1 MTTHHPLTTEMY
13 GALFWWHAPDRKCVF
28 VRHADKP
35 RKMHALA
42 RIMPD
47 GSVKVSDKGVPEIE
61 AARLGDATRDMVKH
75 LRQIGSADPFNA
87 LLNASLE
94 YERQTGTLKQ
104 LGNLSTELRKMCKSH
119 EAQNRYKLT
128 DREAMNDLTSK
139 RCIANHMRCIL
150 DDQNQ
155 RQRPMAIFDWPSKR
169 SKIVTQVPV
178 ASSAP
183 SVAVTSNMPDVTAD
197 DINTELENLMTST
210 VTDTVTDTDTNVS
223 PDYTKLAQIANA
235 VGINLEEFIAQH
247 AAPSKTITI
256 DSAATQTDG
265 SMVPAAQQHFTWKGS
280 GWEGATAAM
289 DAASNVGARSVVLVT
304 GPTGC
309 GKTMGALQYGAER
322 KRPVHVV
329 DCSTLQEPTDAFGAL
344 VADSGST
351 KFVPNKT
358 VEVLGM
364 NNAIVVLDEINRATA
379 AVRNAWFA
387 LLDGRGTTRI
397 DSVLD
402 EDGNPINVTVAGN
415 VTIIMTANI
424 GAAYRGTD
432 RIDAAFRNR
441 ADIEVR
447 VDYLKLA
454 AERAL
459 LRKVT
464 QCSKDAANVIATFA
478 QWTREESTKLSG
490 GAVSQAVSTRR
501 TLATAT
507 HASRGIDLLDSMCI
521 GMINSIDDDIERDA
535 AMTWASALTNTT
547 TSTING

>member
-1 MTTHHPLTTEMY
+1 MTTHHPVTTDMHA
-13 GALFWWHAPDRKCVF
+13 ALFWWHAPDRKCIF

-47 GSVKVSDKGVPEIE
+47 GSVKVTDKGVPEIE
-61 AARLGDATRDMVKH
+61 ATRLGDATRHMVHH
-75 LRQIGSADPFNA
+75 LRQIGVAHPFEA
-87 LLNASLE
+87 LLHASME
-94 YERQTGTLKQ
+94 YVRQADTLRAR
-104 LGNLSTELRKMCKSH
+104 GNLSTELRKVCKSH

-150 DDQNQ
+150 DDQQ
-155 RQRPMAIFDWPSKR
+155 GDRPMAIFDWPSKR

-178 ASSAP
+178 ASSTP

-197 DINTELENLMTST
+197 DINTELENLMTPT
-210 VTDTVTDTDTNVS
+210 VTETVNETTADTNVS

-247 AAPSKTITI
+247 AAPAQTITI
-256 DSAATQTDG
+256 DSAATPTDG
-265 SMVPAAQQHFTWKGS
+265 SMVPAAQEHFTWKGS

-344 VADSGST
+344 VADNGST

-402 EDGNPINVTVAGN
+402 EDGNPISVTVAGN

-464 QCSKDAANVIATFA
+464 KCSKDAANIIATFA
-478 QWTREESTKLSG
+478 KWTREESTKLSG

-507 HASRGIDLLDSMCI
+507 HASRGIGLLDAMCI

-535 AMTWASALTNTT
+535 AMTWASALTNTET
-547 TSTING
+547 TTG